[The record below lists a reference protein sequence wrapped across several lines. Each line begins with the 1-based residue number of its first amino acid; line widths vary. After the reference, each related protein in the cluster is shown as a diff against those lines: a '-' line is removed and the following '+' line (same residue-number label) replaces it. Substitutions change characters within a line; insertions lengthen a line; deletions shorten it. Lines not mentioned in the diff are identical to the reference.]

1 MSDESFYSSMS
12 NLPKNKYKRTYSNL
26 SLIFESFK
34 ILKIANI
41 EHLPNLKDIPTNF
54 WKKKSILFNNLK
66 ENYQK
71 LNDYEITYISYV
83 LLEEIECSPEYFLN
97 IFDVMEKI
105 LSHFR
110 YSLFILQNQIK
121 RNFNNNY
128 FDRFLITKFKYEEIF
143 NIKNENE
150 RRKLKIDN
158 KFFFNYG
165 PIICKYKNC
174 THKNECPFSHNF
186 KEIFYHPLIYKKIKC
201 SLFDSCKEKNC
212 PFFHS
217 KNEMNCDLDFEN
229 DKKIIDLIK
238 NLNSYEI
245 KNNEIINE
253 SFFFSSNEFNPF
265 TYKKKKCPFGKICK
279 LNFCLNYHNLYE
291 DRIRNF
297 VVYDNILCPK
307 IFEKNKLKEN
317 PNCNEKDNCKFC
329 HSIFEFNFHPK
340 NYKKIKCENF
350 NNCKNQIFC
359 PFLHQNEKEIYYNE
373 NNNENNFNNENN
385 NENNENNENNN
396 ENNENNNKNILI
408 CDPEKICGFYMKKMN
423 DYFNLQNK
431 KIKELTNEIKLFM
444 CSQCKKKNFL
454 IEKKDFVITKT
465 NDFICKNCF
474 DELKKKYEENEFKYE
489 IDITKTN

>member
-12 NLPKNKYKRTYSNL
+12 NLSKIQYKRTYSNL

-34 ILKIANI
+34 ILNITKI
-41 EHLPNLKDIPTNF
+41 EHLPNLKDISSNF
-54 WKKKSILFNNLK
+54 WKKKSILHKNLI

-110 YSLFILQNQIK
+110 YSLNILQNQIK
-121 RNFNNNY
+121 RNYNNNF
-128 FDRFLITKFKYEEIF
+128 FDRFLITKFKYEDVF
-143 NIKNENE
+143 NVKNEE
-150 RRKLKIDN
+150 KRRKLKIDN

-165 PIICKYKNC
+165 PIICKYTNC
-174 THKNECPFSHNF
+174 THENECPFSHNF
-186 KEIFYHPLIYKKIKC
+186 DEIFYHPLIYKKIKC
-201 SLFDSCKEKNC
+201 SLLDSCKEKNC

-238 NLNSYEI
+238 ILNSYDSI
-245 KNNEIINE
+245 KNNDIINDNY
-253 SFFFSSNEFNPF
+253 FFNSNEFNPF
-265 TYKKKKCPFGKICK
+265 TYKKKKCVFGKMCK

-350 NNCKNQIFC
+350 NNCNKKIFC
-359 PFLHQNEKEIYYNE
+359 PFLHENEKEIFY
-373 NNNENNFNNENN
+373 
-385 NENNENNENNN
+385 NENNN

-408 CDPEKICGFYMKKMN
+408 CDPEFICDFYMKKMN
-423 DYFNLQNK
+423 DYVNLQNK

-444 CSQCKKKNFL
+444 CSECKKKNFL

-474 DELKKKYEENEFKYE
+474 DKLKEKYEEDEFKYE
-489 IDITKTN
+489 IDITKN